1 MRTIAHTYSTYA
13 EATSVVNAL
22 EGAGIPHSDISIV
35 SGDKTANTSG
45 AGGTATGM
53 TSGDAT
59 QGASTGAGTGAT
71 LGTVLGGGAGLLAG
85 LGSLAIPGIGPIV
98 AAGWLVAALTGAGVG
113 AAAGGLVGSLTGAGV
128 SEADAQTYQQH
139 VNEGGTLV
147 TARVDD
153 AQAAQI
159 EQMMSMGSG
168 MTGST
173 MTRPSSYAAPSTTT
187 GSTTMGSTTMGA
199 MDTTVPG
206 ETTAERDV
214 NTGLT
219 R

>member
-1 MRTIAHTYSTYA
+1 MRTIAHTFSTYS

-22 EGAGIPHSDISIV
+22 ESAGIPHSDISIV
-35 SGDKTANTSG
+35 SGDKTANVGG
-45 AGGTATGM
+45 AGNTATGM
-53 TSGDAT
+53 TSGDPA

-85 LGSLAIPGIGPIV
+85 LGSLAIPGVDPIV
-98 AAGWLVAALTGAGVG
+98 AAGWLVAVLTGAGVG

-128 SEADAQTYQQH
+128 SEADAQTYQQR

-153 AQAAQI
+153 SQAAQV
-159 EQMMSMGSG
+159 EQIMSMGSG
-168 MTGST
+168 TTGST
-173 MTRPSSYAAPSTTT
+173 MTRPSSYAAPDAPMGTTAVP
-187 GSTTMGSTTMGA
+187 GSTATGLGAGTTA
-199 MDTTVPG
+199 
-206 ETTAERDV
+206 ETTAQRDID
-214 NTGLT
+214 TGLP

>member
-1 MRTIAHTYSTYA
+1 MRTIAHSYSTYS

-35 SGDKTANTSG
+35 SGDKTANTAG

-153 AQAAQI
+153 AQAAQV

-173 MTRPSSYAAPSTTT
+173 MTQPSSYAAPSTTT
-187 GSTTMGSTTMGA
+187 GSTTMGSTTMGG

>member
-1 MRTIAHTYSTYA
+1 MRTIAHSYSSYS

-22 EGAGIPHSDISIV
+22 EGAGIPHSDISII
-35 SGDKTANTSG
+35 SGDKSANT

-53 TSGDAT
+53 TSGDPA

-85 LGSLAIPGIGPIV
+85 LGSLAIPGVGPIV
-98 AAGWLVAALTGAGVG
+98 AAGWLVATLTGAGVG
-113 AAAGGLVGSLTGAGV
+113 AAAGGLAGSLTGAGV

-139 VNEGGTLV
+139 VNDGGTLV

-153 AQAAQI
+153 AKAAQV
-159 EQMMSMGSG
+159 EQMMGAGSG

-173 MTRPSSYAAPSTTT
+173 LTRPSSYASPA
-187 GSTTMGSTTMGA
+187 TTMGSTTMVGSTGA
-199 MDTTVPG
+199 QTMGTDVGST
-206 ETTAERDV
+206 ETTAQRDADA
-214 NTGLT
+214 GII